1 MADERSLKAQKD
13 LIQEQV
19 NLSKELANSVKNH
32 VRLSK
37 EGKALQQ
44 DLTKKMLEEKDISL
58 KINDIQETITE
69 LLKEQVEKGKDVNQK
84 YIEQLDNAKKLL
96 EKEKEISK
104 QKDEFIDKAKDAVGL
119 NNDFVKAFMQGGGV
133 AVGLV
138 ALTKVMEQ
146 FSKLMDSTVG
156 LAKDLYTETG
166 ATAEESARM
175 AGEVFKAGFSIEGLL
190 YGFDG
195 LANAAKE
202 SSEYFG
208 TTRGI
213 TAEMNKNVA
222 ELTALTGDAASS
234 VKLNAIFN
242 EASGSAAEMT
252 DEIRAIATKEGVNA
266 NNLFKQMAGSAGI
279 LVGASKEQL
288 HNLAKATAELQK
300 QGVSMQMMEDISS
313 NVLNIESSLQAEMK
327 ARALGLDDMAGS
339 ANELRAA
346 AMEFQ
351 FGDEATGMQMMG
363 DALASANLNMESFG
377 EMTRAEKEA
386 SAALMGTTV
395 DGLSDMIIKQ
405 DQFQKLREKNPDLS
419 MEEIQA
425 IQEQQEEFEALKT
438 RGIQTFSAIG
448 AAIGPLIG
456 QYLVMKKVQTGS
468 MFGSGK
474 GPDLKDKFKA
484 PETPKDMDPKKSKGI
499 KGFLKGL
506 RDGLQSFAKG
516 AGKTLLGAAVLAGVV
531 AILGVGFKVAMEI
544 LGDVDPVGMLAF
556 SVSIGI
562 LGAALALMG
571 AIGGNVI
578 MGAAALAIVAV
589 ALIPAAFAFS
599 LLENVDIG
607 KMIAFSIM
615 LPLLALAAAGL
626 GFIAPFV
633 MAGAAALLV
642 LGLAIIPAAMA
653 FSMLSDANMEGIV
666 DKLATLGQ
674 VAGPLLMVGAGLVS
688 IAAGLALMGY
698 MGMGALPIL
707 GMMLALSAAAPA
719 LLALGSM
726 FGLGG
731 GGDDSAA
738 EEKDPI
744 NYDKLATALASQP
757 LQVVI
762 DGKVVSEISR
772 VQNVRQSK
780 KY

>member
-1 MADERSLKAQKD
+1 MAESNEQKKQAYIEQINLAEKLKG
-13 LIQEQV
+13 IVQET
-19 NLSKELANSVKNH
+19 NIESDN
-32 VRLSK
+32 
-37 EGKALQQ
+37 ALNIAV
-44 DLTKKMLEEKDISL
+44 DLEEKLKDRIKSAEGVKALDEAIS
-58 KINDIQETITE
+58 E
-69 LLKEQVEKGKDVNQK
+69 LLLEQARTKSDINQEMIDELTTTRDILKLEEERKDLMDGLN
-84 YIEQLDNAKKLL
+84 DKL
-96 EKEKEISK
+96 
-104 QKDEFIDKAKDAVGL
+104 KDAAGL
-119 NNDFVKAFMQGGGV
+119 NNDFVKGFMQGGGIGVGIVV
-133 AVGLV
+133 ATK
-138 ALTKVMEQ
+138 ALEQ
-146 FSKLMDSTVG
+146 FQKLMDSTVG
-156 LAKDLYTETG
+156 LAKDLYIETG
-166 ATAEESARM
+166 ASAAESGRM

-213 TAEMNKNVA
+213 TSEMNKNVA

-242 EASGSAAEMT
+242 EASGSAADMT

-266 NNLFKQMAGSAGI
+266 NALFKQMAGSAGI
-279 LVGASKEQL
+279 LVGASAEQL
-288 HNLAKATAELQK
+288 KNLAKATAELQK
-300 QGVSMQMMEDISS
+300 QGVSMQMMEEISG

-419 MEEIQA
+419 MEELKA
-425 IQEQQEEFEALKT
+425 IQEQQEEMEAFKQS
-438 RGIQTFSAIG
+438 GISAMTSIG

-456 QYLVMKKVQTGS
+456 QFLVMKKVQTGS
-468 MFGSGK
+468 MFGGGK
-474 GPDLKDKFKA
+474 GPDVGKMKA
-484 PETPKDMDPKKSKGI
+484 PETPKNMDPKKSKGI

-516 AGKTLLGAAVLAGVV
+516 AGKTLLGALVLAGVV
-531 AILGVGFKVAMEI
+531 AILGAGFKVAMEI

-633 MAGAAALLV
+633 MAGAAALMV
-642 LGLAIIPAAMA
+642 LGLAIIPAAIA
-653 FSMLSDANMEGIV
+653 FGMLSDSNMEGIV

-698 MGMGALPIL
+698 MGVAALPVL

-719 LLALGSM
+719 LLAMGSL

-731 GGDDSAA
+731 GGDDSGA
-738 EEKDPI
+738 EESDPI

-757 LQVVI
+757 MQIVI
-762 DGKVVSEISR
+762 DGKVVSEFSR
-772 VQNVRQSK
+772 IQNVRQSK

>member
-1 MADERSLKAQKD
+1 
-13 LIQEQV
+13 
-19 NLSKELANSVKNH
+19 
-32 VRLSK
+32 
-37 EGKALQQ
+37 
-44 DLTKKMLEEKDISL
+44 
-58 KINDIQETITE
+58 
-69 LLKEQVEKGKDVNQK
+69 
-84 YIEQLDNAKKLL
+84 
-96 EKEKEISK
+96 
-104 QKDEFIDKAKDAVGL
+104 
-119 NNDFVKAFMQGGGV
+119 
-133 AVGLV
+133 
-138 ALTKVMEQ
+138 
-146 FSKLMDSTVG
+146 
-156 LAKDLYTETG
+156 
-166 ATAEESARM
+166 
-175 AGEVFKAGFSIEGLL
+175 
-190 YGFDG
+190 
-195 LANAAKE
+195 
-202 SSEYFG
+202 
-208 TTRGI
+208 
-213 TAEMNKNVA
+213 
-222 ELTALTGDAASS
+222 
-234 VKLNAIFN
+234 
-242 EASGSAAEMT
+242 
-252 DEIRAIATKEGVNA
+252 
-266 NNLFKQMAGSAGI
+266 MAGSAGI
-279 LVGASKEQL
+279 LVGASAEQL
-288 HNLAKATAELQK
+288 KNLAKATAELQK
-300 QGVSMQMMEDISS
+300 QGVSMQMMEEISG

-419 MEEIQA
+419 MEELKA
-425 IQEQQEEFEALKT
+425 IQEQQEEMEAFKQS
-438 RGIQTFSAIG
+438 GISAMSSIG

-456 QYLVMKKVQTGS
+456 QFLVMKKVQTGS
-468 MFGSGK
+468 MFGGGK
-474 GPDLKDKFKA
+474 GPNVGKMEA
-484 PETPKDMDPKKSKGI
+484 PETPKNMDAKKSKGI

-633 MAGAAALLV
+633 MAGAAALMV
-642 LGLAIIPAAMA
+642 LGLAIIPAAIA
-653 FSMLSDANMEGIV
+653 FGMLSDSNMEGIV

-719 LLALGSM
+719 LLAMGSM

-731 GGDDSAA
+731 GGDDSGA
-738 EEKDPI
+738 EESDPI

-757 LQVVI
+757 MQIVI
-762 DGKVVSEISR
+762 DGKVVSEFSR
-772 VQNVRQSK
+772 IQNVRQSK